1 MWISFFAGVQSV
13 AFFFSAIGTQGP
25 KKAAKKNKKNLEDN
39 GEESDSE
46 HFTVQLNGQVLRA
59 KAGFLATQL
68 W

>member
-1 MWISFFAGVQSV
+1 M

-25 KKAAKKNKKNLEDN
+25 KEARKKNKKNLEDN

-46 HFTVQLNGQVLRA
+46 HFTVRLNCQVLRA

>member
-1 MWISFFAGVQSV
+1 M

-25 KKAAKKNKKNLEDN
+25 KKAQKKNQKNLEDN
-39 GEESDSE
+39 GEESDTSIS
-46 HFTVQLNGQVLRA
+46 QLSCQVLRA